1 MLNRIFIQ
9 NFALIDQLEINL
21 HKGLQVIT
29 GETGAGK
36 SIILGAL
43 RLILGERAD
52 LKNFADLDA
61 KSIVEAEFRISKNL
75 QYFFIENDLDFDENT
90 IIRREIL
97 PSGKSRAFVNDV
109 PVTLDVLREL
119 SENLV
124 DIHSQ
129 FETSNLF
136 SEAYQ
141 FKIIDGLS
149 DNKNLIDAY
158 QKDFA
163 EFLKL
168 NKELDK
174 LKNQLS
180 EGNKESD
187 YKQFLLDELEA
198 ANLENVDY
206 ELLQSQI
213 SLAENKGTIS
223 ELLAQIFARTD
234 QDEVG
239 VFDALYDIK
248 NKLNK
253 IAELS
258 LQFSEL
264 NQRFEENY
272 IELKDTLFQLQNE
285 AENLETN
292 PEDLLALQE
301 QNDRINA
308 LFLKHKVSEIDDLLL
323 IKEQLSAEQSS
334 FVDLETRIAS
344 IEKEIATLEI
354 SLEKQAN
361 VLTKNREKA
370 SPIFKKSIEALLQ
383 QLGLE
388 KAKVEVELTSTKDFG
403 KFGREKIQLL
413 FQANSGFPLKPI
425 QSAISGGER
434 SRVMLAIK
442 KIMAE
447 NTELPTLILD
457 EIDTGVSGR
466 IAEEIGNVMQEMAKN
481 MQLIVITHLAQVAAK
496 GNNNYKVQKYDVSG
510 KTQTQI
516 VPLTQEEKLTEIAQ
530 LLSGSK
536 ITEAAILQAKE
547 LMSVK

>member
-61 KSIVEAEFRISKNL
+61 KSIVEAEFRISKNV

-334 FVDLETRIAS
+334 FVDLEKRIAS

-447 NTELPTLILD
+447 NAELPTLILD

>member
-21 HKGLQVIT
+21 QRGLQVIT

-43 RLILGERAD
+43 RLIMGERAD
-52 LKNFADLDA
+52 LKNFADLEA
-61 KSIVEAEFRISKNL
+61 KSIVEAEFKISNNL
-75 QYFFIENDLDFDENT
+75 QPFFIENDLDFDENT

-109 PVTLDVLREL
+109 PVTLDILQQLAEK
-119 SENLV
+119 LV

-141 FKIIDGLS
+141 FKIVDGLS
-149 DNKNLIDAY
+149 ENKNLIESYQNDFSQY
-158 QKDFA
+158 QK
-163 EFLKL
+163 LK
-168 NKELDK
+168 KELEK

-187 YKQFLLDELEA
+187 YKQFLLEELQS
-198 ANLENVDY
+198 ANLENVNFD
-206 ELLQSQI
+206 LLQSQI
-213 SLAENKGTIS
+213 SLAENKGVIS

-239 VFDALYDIK
+239 VFDSLYDIK

-258 LQFSEL
+258 LQFSEI

-285 AENLETN
+285 AENIETN
-292 PEDLLALQE
+292 HEDLLALQE
-301 QNDRINA
+301 QNDKINS
-308 LFLKHKVSEIDDLLL
+308 LFLKHKVSEIEDL
-323 IKEQLSAEQSS
+323 IKIKDELSAEQSS
-334 FVDLETRIAS
+334 FSDLETKIS
-344 IEKEIATLEI
+344 
-354 SLEKQAN
+354 SLEKQIAELDN
-361 VLTKNREKA
+361 SLEKQTKVLTKNRQQSIPLFKEK
-370 SPIFKKSIEALLQ
+370 IESLLQ

-388 KAKVEVELTSTKDFG
+388 KAKVEVELTSIKDFVQFG
-403 KFGREKIQLL
+403 KEKIQLL

-425 QSAISGGER
+425 QTAISGGER
-434 SRVMLAIK
+434 SRVMLAVK

-447 NTELPTLILD
+447 NSELPTLILD

-466 IAEEIGNVMQEMAKN
+466 IADEIGKVMQEMAEN

-496 GNNNYKVQKYDVSG
+496 GNNNYKVKKSDIEG

-516 VPLTQEEKLTEIAQ
+516 VSLNQEEKLTEIAQ

-536 ITEAAILQAKE
+536 ITDAAILQAKE
-547 LMSVK
+547 LMDI

>member
-9 NFALIDQLEINL
+9 NFALIDQLEIHL
-21 HKGLQVIT
+21 QKGLQVIT

-43 RLILGERAD
+43 RLIMGERAD
-52 LKNFADLDA
+52 LKNFADLES
-61 KSIVEAEFRISKNL
+61 KSIVETEFKISKNL
-75 QYFFIENDLDFDENT
+75 QDFFTENDLDFDENT

-109 PVTLDVLREL
+109 PVTLDILKEL
-119 SENLV
+119 SEKLV

-149 DNKNLIDAY
+149 ENKNLIENY
-158 QKDFA
+158 QKDFS
-163 EFLKL
+163 ELLKL
-168 NKELDK
+168 KKEVEK

-187 YKQFLLDELEA
+187 YKQFLLEELEA
-198 ANLENVDY
+198 ANLENVNY

-239 VFDALYDIK
+239 VFDSLYDIK

-258 LQFSEL
+258 LQFSEI

-285 AENLETN
+285 AENIDTN
-292 PEDLLALQE
+292 SEDLLALQE

-308 LFLKHKVSEIDDLLL
+308 LFLKHKVSEIDDLLQL
-323 IKEQLSAEQSS
+323 KNELSAEQSS
-334 FVDLETRIAS
+334 FVDLETKIS
-344 IEKEIATLEI
+344 SLEKEIISLEN
-354 SLEKQAN
+354 SLEKQTK

-370 SPIFKKSIEALLQ
+370 IPVFKNKIENLLQ

-388 KAKVEVELTSTKDFG
+388 KAKVEVELTSTKDFVQFG
-403 KFGREKIQLL
+403 KEKIQLI

-442 KIMAE
+442 KLMAE
-447 NTELPTLILD
+447 NAELPTLILD

-466 IAEEIGNVMQEMAKN
+466 IADEIGNVMQEMAEN

-496 GNNNYKVQKYDVSG
+496 GNNNYKVLKSDIAG

-516 VPLTQEEKLTEIAQ
+516 VSLNQEEKLIEIAQ

-536 ITEAAILQAKE
+536 ITDAAILQAKE
-547 LMSVK
+547 LMR